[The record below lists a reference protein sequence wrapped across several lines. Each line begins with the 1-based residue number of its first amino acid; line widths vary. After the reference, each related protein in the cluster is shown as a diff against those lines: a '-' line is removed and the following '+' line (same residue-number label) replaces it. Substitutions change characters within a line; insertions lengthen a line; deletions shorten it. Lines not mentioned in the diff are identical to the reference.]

1 MSARGGI
8 GAERVPIQS
17 TAGAIPV
24 KNEKGEISMQKVK
37 VKRYVPGKRPDFAPQ
52 FSSGEEEEEEGPF
65 VGRRKATSHLHPS
78 RMDLEDARLRRLRER
93 HRSESSDEEEEERE
107 RIARHRQI
115 HQPEVIDDG
124 DDDDDND
131 EEDDLA
137 HRRRADIIRRFQER
151 PRGDR
156 EDEGDEEEDEEE
168 DDRIRFRERDQASR
182 HVYRM
187 EVEESS
193 SDEEELDEEE
203 IEKRRSA
210 MRARARQRAREEEV
224 LGIEEDAQK
233 EKVSSEE
240 EESSEYE
247 EYTDSEEEDGPR
259 LKPVFVA
266 KKDRV
271 TIQEKEIAAIRERE
285 QEEEAKKKVEE
296 RKRETVRMVEM
307 DARQLQ
313 EAEEDV
319 GSNEPNLNTVNT
331 DDENDEVEYEG
342 WKVRELRR
350 IKRERDLREQIE
362 KERQETERLRNMT
375 EEERREE
382 LRVNPKQVTNK
393 QTKGRYKFLQKYY
406 HRGAFYLNEEEDVL
420 KRDVSG
426 ATLEDHFDKTV
437 LPKVMQVKNFGR
449 SGRTKYTH
457 LVDQDTTSMES
468 PWANETAVSRKFQA
482 SIAGGMKQ
490 SFEKPTARKSRKG
503 AAT

>member
-78 RMDLEDARLRRLRER
+78 RVDLEDARLRRLRER
-93 HRSESSDEEEEERE
+93 HRSESSDEEEDERE

-124 DDDDDND
+124 DDDDDDD
-131 EEDDLA
+131 EDDDLA
-137 HRRRADIIRRFQER
+137 HRRRADI
-151 PRGDR
+151 
-156 EDEGDEEEDEEE
+156 
-168 DDRIRFRERDQASR
+168 
-182 HVYRM
+182 VYRM

-224 LGIEEDAQK
+224 LGIEEDAHR